1 MSSSPEPVEDSAD
14 SIDLDDDMGVD
25 VFGDA
30 ERITRTLDVSKK
42 RKRGKD
48 KVKKIKGKNLDLYIR
63 NILRNS
69 FARKI
74 KCKRLD
80 ACIVVEN

>member
-48 KVKKIKGKNLDLYIR
+48 KEKEIKDKKPR
-63 NILRNS
+63 S
-69 FARKI
+69 AH
-74 KCKRLD
+74 
-80 ACIVVEN
+80 